1 MIKNLDFDK
10 LYMYTANNIRYLRR
24 KLGLTQS
31 HVAEK
36 IDKTIT
42 TVGDYEKGRSMPP
55 LDVAQKLCEI
65 FQITLDD
72 LVNKDLSKEGPGR
85 PDEEALLKSLKP
97 TAEDEELLRRFLV
110 LKLEEVANALKVE
123 KPELYNRLQLDKL
136 IKKEKNFE

>member
-1 MIKNLDFDK
+1 
-10 LYMYTANNIRYLRR
+10 MYTANNIRYLRR

-65 FQITLDD
+65 FQVTLDD
-72 LVNKDLSKEGPGR
+72 LVNKDLSKEGTGR
-85 PDEEALLKSLKP
+85 PEEEAPRSGKKP
-97 TAEDEELLRRFLV
+97 TSVDEELFRQLLV
-110 LKLEEVANALKVE
+110 LKLEEVSERLKE
-123 KPELYNRLQLDKL
+123 SDPELYEELRLDALVRDQKKKRGLD
-136 IKKEKNFE
+136 